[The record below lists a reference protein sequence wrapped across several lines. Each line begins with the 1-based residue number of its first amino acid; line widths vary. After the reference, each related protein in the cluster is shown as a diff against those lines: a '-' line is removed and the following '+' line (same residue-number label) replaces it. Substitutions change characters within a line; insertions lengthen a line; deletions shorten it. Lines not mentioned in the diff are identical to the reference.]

1 MKREPEALR
10 AGDPTQVG
18 PYRITG
24 RLGGGGMGTVYLG
37 RSRGGRA
44 VAVKVVRP
52 ELAEDAEFRR
62 RFVREVTAARQ
73 VNGVFTAGLIDAD
86 PDGTPPWLAT
96 AYVSGPSLND
106 AVRAHGPWPEQSV
119 LALAAG
125 VAEALEA
132 IHGQEVVHRDL
143 KPSNVLLSPDGPR
156 VIDFGISVVS
166 DGATELTRTGFMVG
180 TPGFMAPEQLT
191 GEPVTAATDVF
202 ALGALLTFTATGTG
216 PFGGGTVSQLMYR
229 VVHEEPDIAGL
240 PPRLRD
246 VVGRCLA
253 KDPAAR
259 PTVSGLLEELSGDT
273 EATAGV
279 RWLPSALAAL
289 LFSGDA
295 GGAGDAAGGAGGA
308 AAGGLRTDGTAPTK
322 VDPRTPTALDP
333 RTPARPGADPAA
345 PTATTPAHHEQP
357 RQPQQPPRPPQP
369 RQAPTPA
376 PTPVPAPNGP
386 GGFGPPQH
394 QDVLPLPPTFPEYPV
409 DDRFR
414 DGPRP
419 GGGRTGL
426 YVGAAAAAAVVIGL
440 LAWLLPRAWEETGT
454 RTGNGPV
461 SGPSPTAPSTSGPSV
476 PGPSASAS
484 TDPGPPPLGPRR
496 SSGVTPPDPSPS
508 VDSGPGVVGVWR
520 GTYRCTQGLTRLDL
534 TVNSAGGNALRAV
547 FAFSAHPD
555 NPAVPNGSFTM
566 IGFYENGR
574 MVLRGD
580 QWIVQPPGYLT
591 VDLQAVVTGS
601 RPSVINGAVVAA
613 GSACSTFAV
622 ERQD

>member
-1 MKREPEALR
+1 MRREPEALR

-86 PDGTPPWLAT
+86 PDGRPPWLAT

-106 AVRAHGPWPEQSV
+106 AVRAHGPWPGQSV

-132 IHGQEVVHRDL
+132 IHAQDVVHRDL

-202 ALGALLTFTATGTG
+202 ALGALLTFTATGVG

-229 VVHEEPDIAGL
+229 VVHDEPDIAGL
-240 PPRLRD
+240 PPRLRE

-273 EATAGV
+273 EVTAGV
-279 RWLPSALAAL
+279 RWLPASLAAL
-289 LFSGDA
+289 LFTEDT
-295 GGAGDAAGGAGGA
+295 GGAGGA
-308 AAGGLRTDGTAPTK
+308 GAAAGPRTDGTAPTK
-322 VDPRTPTALDP
+322 IDPRTPTAVDP

-345 PTATTPAHHEQP
+345 PTATTPAHQE
-357 RQPQQPPRPPQP
+357 QPPRPRLPPQP
-369 RQAPTPA
+369 QGPPA
-376 PTPVPAPNGP
+376 PVPSHGP
-386 GGFGPPQH
+386 GGFGPPL
-394 QDVLPLPPTFPEYPV
+394 QDVRPLPPTFPEYPV
-409 DDRFR
+409 DDRLR
-414 DGPRP
+414 GGPRP
-419 GGGRTGL
+419 GPGGRTAL
-426 YVGAAAAAAVVIGL
+426 FTGAAAAAAVVIGL
-440 LAWLLPRAWEETGT
+440 LAWLLPRAWEEAGSG
-454 RTGNGPV
+454 TGNGPV
-461 SGPSPTAPSTSGPSV
+461 SAPSLPGPSV
-476 PGPSASAS
+476 SAPSVSAPS
-484 TDPGPPPLGPRR
+484 DPGAPPLGPRPSGPGQ
-496 SSGVTPPDPSPS
+496 SSGVTQAGPSPS
-508 VDSGPGVVGVWR
+508 ADSGPGVVGVWR

-534 TVNSAGGNALRAV
+534 TVNRAGGTALRAV

-555 NPAVPNGSFTM
+555 NPAVPSGSFTM
-566 IGFYENGR
+566 IGFHENGR

-591 VDLQAVVTGS
+591 VDLEATVTGD
-601 RPSVINGAVVAA
+601 RPAVIRGTVAAA

-622 ERQD
+622 DRQD